1 MYKAARSLPDFLPYQ
16 LGRET
21 SRTMKAIEVRKNNA
35 HWIPASQVFGDGALD
50 EGRELAYQAV
60 LSDRRAEG
68 AGIAYLLRLTPPP
81 GKLVRAIA
89 VSRSDEHVYLLK
101 GGYCNKAGEM
111 VRFPGDYILNPEG
124 HPHGFFAA
132 VETEV
137 LVICRGEPDEI
148 REFGAVDL
156 LRPGTRVEQ

>member
-1 MYKAARSLPDFLPYQ
+1 
-16 LGRET
+16 
-21 SRTMKAIEVRKNNA
+21 MKAIEVRQNSA
-35 HWIPASQVFGDGALD
+35 QWIPASQIFGDAALD

-60 LSDRRAEG
+60 LSDRRVEG
-68 AGIAYLLRLTPPP
+68 GGIAYLLRLTPPP
-81 GKLVRAIA
+81 GKLVKAIA
-89 VSRSDEHVYLLK
+89 VARSDEHVYLLK

-111 VRFPGDYILNPEG
+111 IRFPGDYILNPEG

-148 REFGAVDL
+148 REFGAVDV
-156 LRPGTRVEQ
+156 LRPDSRRIEQ